1 MEKITKNPGLNNFL
15 LKYDK
20 RDWDQIV
27 LKLSLIALSYLKSLP
42 ETKIFYS
49 LNDLDQVLY
58 KLEDYNISQMG
69 NKQIPKGKRNKKK
82 EKLPQN
88 YKPPID
94 NQLKGKKIPKEKLNY
109 SSNDENVNNN
119 NEILDKENEQYN
131 TLLNDNINQPFLNT
145 NMYNSSTSNYLN
157 EWDKINDNCQNLI
170 RCNPCCPC
178 NDPCCCICKRIICQP
193 ICEKNLNFDYG
204 DNINTGIAKN
214 KIFNYDPCGGCY

>member
-69 NKQIPKGKRNKKK
+69 NKQIPKEKLYKKK
-82 EKLPQN
+82 EKFPQK

-94 NQLKGKKIPKEKLNY
+94 NQLKGKKIAKEKLNY
-109 SSNDENVNNN
+109 SSNDEDVNNN
-119 NEILDKENEQYN
+119 ENLNQENEQFN
-131 TLLNDNINQPFLNT
+131 TLLKNNINQPFLNT
-145 NMYNSSTSNYLN
+145 NMYNSSLSDCLN
-157 EWDKINDNCQNLI
+157 EYNKINDNCRNQI
-170 RCNPCCPC
+170 KCDPCHPC

-193 ICEKNLNFDYG
+193 IYENNLNFDYG
-204 DNINTGIAKN
+204 DNISTGISKN
-214 KIFNYDPCGGCY
+214 KIFNYHNPCGDCY